1 MIAVI
6 ADDFTG
12 AAEIGGVGLRRG
24 MKVIIETVVS
34 GQSDA
39 DLLVIAT
46 DTRSMSVDDARQ
58 EIDKVTHQLLTLSPK
73 FIFKKLDS
81 VLRGHIY
88 EELIS
93 QQEASGMKRVVLV
106 PANPHFNRIIRDG
119 IYFVNGIPLAET
131 SFSADPE
138 FPLRVSDVRAIV
150 GGDARSL
157 ISANWEE
164 QLPDSGLIIGNV
176 TDKDDLTSWAK
187 KIDESTMAA
196 GGSGFFEAL
205 LQKDFPDVRPIPFPE
220 PFTGKKVL
228 FIFGSTYP
236 KDAALMDKIR
246 DTGVVV
252 FNLDEQFFYG
262 PDRQSV
268 LSQWAGKI
276 AAGIQ
281 SHGKVALTT
290 VFCPGSEPISPTSIR
305 EMTGWLVREIFG
317 LVQVDD
323 LFIEGGAT
331 AFRILNDLGI
341 RRLIP
346 YREFDF
352 GIIQM
357 VVPGNTNLH
366 ITTKPGS
373 YVWPEFLLDKNVL
386 N

>member
-12 AAEIGGVGLRRG
+12 AAEIGGIGLRRG
-24 MKVIIETVVS
+24 MKVIIETEVS
-34 GQSDA
+34 GQNDA

-46 DTRSMSVDDARQ
+46 DTRSMSVDDATQ
-58 EIDKVTHQLLTLSPK
+58 EIDKVTRQLLMLSPR

-93 QQEASGMKRVVLV
+93 QQRASGMKRVVLV

-119 IYFVNGIPLAET
+119 IYLVNGIPLAET

-138 FPLRVSDVRAIV
+138 FPLRVSDVRVIV
-150 GGDARSL
+150 GGDARRL
-157 ISANWEE
+157 VSANWEE
-164 QLPDSGLIIGNV
+164 RLPDSGLIIGNV
-176 TDKDDLTSWAK
+176 TDKDDLSSWAE

-220 PFTGKKVL
+220 PFTGKNVL

-236 KDAALMDKIR
+236 KDMEVMDKIR
-246 DTGVVV
+246 DIGVVV

-262 PDRQSV
+262 PDRQSI
-268 LSQWAGKI
+268 LSQWAAKI

-281 SHGKVALTT
+281 SYGKVALTT
-290 VFCPGSEPISPTSIR
+290 VFRPGSGPISPTSIR
-305 EMTGWLVREIFG
+305 AMTGRLVREIFE
-317 LVQVDD
+317 LVPVDD

-331 AFRILNDLGI
+331 AFRILTDLRI
-341 RRLIP
+341 RRLVP

-357 VVPGNTNLH
+357 VIPGNTNLH

-373 YVWPEFLLDKNVL
+373 YVWPEFLLKKNVL